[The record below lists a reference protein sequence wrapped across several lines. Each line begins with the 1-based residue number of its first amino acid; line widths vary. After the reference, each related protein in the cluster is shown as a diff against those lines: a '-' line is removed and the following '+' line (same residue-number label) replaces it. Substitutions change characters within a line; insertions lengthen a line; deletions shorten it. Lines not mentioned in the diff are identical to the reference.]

1 MLPSEANMKDLIE
14 RLEEARFGKGYQ
26 TKKKG
31 SFSDVLVTSPNGDS
45 ILVGGS
51 EVYPSDVPNQLERAS
66 GFEMPKRIA
75 DKLARELEKAL
86 RSGAYI
92 EKVVEYKNGKWK
104 I

>member
-1 MLPSEANMKDLIE
+1 MRNLIE

-31 SFSDVLVTSPNGDS
+31 SFSDVLVVSPNGDS

-51 EVYPSDVPNQLERAS
+51 EVYPSDVPNELERAS
-66 GFEMPKRIA
+66 GFEMPKPIA
-75 DKLARELEKAL
+75 RKLIRELTQVLKKRGSSGTIDYFEKL
-86 RSGAYI
+86 
-92 EKVVEYKNGKWK
+92 VEYKNGKWK